1 MNNFQDYV
9 EVWEV
14 KQPDTLTY
22 EQEKLLEKKNKTK
35 SVLED
40 DDNADKVIT
49 GMMGHNFS
57 NEEKAP
63 DVKKDGK

>member
-1 MNNFQDYV
+1 V

-14 KQPDTLTY
+14 HEPETMTY

-40 DDNADKVIT
+40 DDNADKVIQ
-49 GMMGHNFS
+49 GMMGHEFS
-57 NEEKAP
+57 HEEKVP
-63 DVKKDGK
+63 DVKKSDGK